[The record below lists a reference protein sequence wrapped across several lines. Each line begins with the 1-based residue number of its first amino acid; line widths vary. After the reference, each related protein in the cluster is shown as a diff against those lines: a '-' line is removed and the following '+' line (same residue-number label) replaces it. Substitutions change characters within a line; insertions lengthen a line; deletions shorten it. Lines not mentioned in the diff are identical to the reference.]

1 MIHCK
6 IFSRILFLTLFV
18 LSGAI
23 VSCSN
28 EEDDAKV
35 EEIIFTNIHNGKLKL
50 NEGEDF
56 KLEYIIKPTELQDVA
71 DIAWETTDKSVAR
84 VRNGKI
90 TAEGEGT
97 ATISAYAGNAKASVT
112 VTVYPQSVTSFSIPS
127 YINAYIDNRVK
138 VEVTNIEPEYGSI
151 STIEWKIA
159 DESIATFEIEDG
171 ELYVTALKNGTTTLT
186 GIAENCKKSCNI
198 VVKEFIPAKSITVTL
213 GKTTIETKKT
223 TTVSATVS
231 PNNASIKDVK
241 WSFSPAS
248 YVEFDESTNTIKGI
262 KAGTVTVT
270 ATSINDESV
279 SGSATLTITPAQLNL
294 DLQKDASDKVSTYY
308 NIICPDK
315 SVGKFN
321 STIEFTLT
329 DLNDPEADLSNAVW
343 KSSNENIATVSNG
356 VVTAKGHGYA
366 DISATINNTT
376 VKARVRSVK
385 SSAFKLAVVRTST
398 NETTSS
404 VATVQ
409 KTFYRE
415 YVDAAFINDNELSRS
430 LFLDE
435 IGQTYTA
442 TSSNSNLSIYTNSM
456 EPEML
461 IVNALAP
468 TTGSITISAKYG
480 TGATISVSMGIRSFT
495 FIGYNSGT
503 NYGTVQNGGSL
514 TVTRYSN
521 ETINTYAN
529 VGSTYDEKSS
539 ELIYTDLLYELN
551 WTSDNSSRE
560 HPFYRDYLFY
570 TGTYNNLSMSDFG
583 TFTCNLTFRIE

>member
-6 IFSRILFLTLFV
+6 IFSRILFLTLFI

-385 SSAFKLAVVRTST
+385 SSSFDFSVSKSSYSNVAVSSLESPSPRIVGFYYDETFK
-398 NETTSS
+398 
-404 VATVQ
+404 
-409 KTFYRE
+409 
-415 YVDAAFINDNELSRS
+415 ND
-430 LFLDE
+430 DE
-435 IGQTYTA
+435 IYLDTFWEFVGQSFSA
-442 TSSNSNLSIYTNSM
+442 LSSDASKISITNTGERSVL
-456 EPEML
+456 ML
-461 IVNALAP
+461 IGDAP
-468 TTGSITISAKYG
+468 GSATITITPKYGKTKTISAKMALGSLSFIKYG
-480 TGATISVSMGIRSFT
+480 SDTPFATVT
-495 FIGYNSGT
+495 
-503 NYGTVQNGGSL
+503 NGGSL
-514 TVTRYSN
+514 TVKYDS
-521 ETINTYAN
+521 NTYVYRN
-529 VGSTYDEKSS
+529 VGTTYDPETS
-539 ELIYTDLLYELN
+539 ELLTDTSVGYN
-551 WTSDNSSRE
+551 ISWSSDNSSRQ
-560 HPFYRDYLFY
+560 HPFYGDRLFY
-570 TGTYNNLSMSDFG
+570 SGTYNNLTTGNFG
-583 TFTCNLTFRIE
+583 TFKCNLIIEL